1 MHQTARILF
10 FVASTLIAS
19 CASAPD
25 PVARD
30 TRSEL
35 TSVKFNALQGSEAE
49 CGSDFIK
56 AHKKS
61 LYDNCVLTGGGE
73 GIAGGCDH
81 VARSITDDV
90 LERAIL
96 ACTKIK

>member
-1 MHQTARILF
+1 MHQTTRILF

-19 CASAPD
+19 CASAPE
-25 PVARD
+25 PAARD

-35 TSVKFNALQGSEAE
+35 ISAKFNALQGPEAQ
-49 CGSDFIK
+49 CGSDYIK

-61 LYDNCVLTGGGE
+61 LYDNCVSTGGGE

-90 LERAIL
+90 LERAIVT
-96 ACTKIK
+96 CTKTK